1 MTHEI
6 RKATLMDADRLVVSL
21 VQAFDDDPIINWF
34 LRQDDKRA
42 LGFDCMFRT
51 CLCSLSLPHGE
62 VFTTNE
68 CTGGA
73 LWFPPYTWKTGVVKE
88 LFMLPKLTRMASF
101 RGLKRILNLFD
112 AMEKAH
118 PNNRH
123 YYLQVLGVAP
133 EHQGK
138 GIGNAM
144 IQPILER
151 CDREGCGAYL
161 ENSKESN
168 NVFYQKRGFVITGE
182 IHASSK
188 APPLWQMWR
197 EPQ

>member
-1 MTHEI
+1 MTNEI
-6 RKATLMDADRLVVSL
+6 RKATLRDADRLLVSL
-21 VQAFDDDPIINWF
+21 TQAFDDDPIANWF

-42 LGFDCMFRT
+42 LGLDCMLRT
-51 CLCSLSLPHGE
+51 CLCTLSLPHKE

-73 LWFPPYTWKTGVVKE
+73 LWYPPYTWKIGIVKE
-88 LFMLPKLTRMASF
+88 LFLLPKLIRMASF
-101 RGLKRILNLFD
+101 RGLKRLLNLFD
-112 AMEKAH
+112 TMDKVH
-118 PNNRH
+118 PNNKH

-138 GIGNAM
+138 GIGSAM
-144 IQPILER
+144 MQPILER

-161 ENSKESN
+161 ENSKETN
-168 NVFYQKRGFVITGE
+168 IVFYQKQGFVITGE
-182 IHASSK
+182 IRVGSE